1 MPTIRETID
10 ADIRTAMLEKN
21 EVARDALRMAK
32 SEMLLKEVEV
42 GAPLDDAQAT
52 EVLKRAI
59 KTRRESIEQ
68 YVLGGRAE
76 SAAREQAE
84 IDVLARYLPEG
95 MSESATL
102 DAMRAIAAELG
113 LTGKKDMGRLMKE
126 VKARHPSVDG
136 KMASNLAGDVLG

>member
-42 GAPLDDAQAT
+42 GAPLDDAQASD
-52 EVLKRAI
+52 VLKRAI

-84 IDVLARYLPEG
+84 IDVLARYLPQG

-113 LTGKKDMGRLMKE
+113 LAGKKDMGRLMKE

-136 KMASNLAGDVLG
+136 KMASNLAADVLG